1 MKRILLIAVIFQ
13 LSSVNIFAQTTY
25 SLQQCIEYALKNHR
39 SIKKAQ
45 NDVGSAIARKNE
57 GRAGYL
63 PQVNAQ
69 AKWDDN
75 LILQKT
81 ALPEEFANALGSK
94 EVAFGTHYSTMAA
107 IQLDQTVVNWSL
119 IEGIRALKPNEQ
131 LVKLQ
136 KAKTEED
143 VVYNT
148 IAAYYN
154 ILLISENEKLLK
166 QNEDRLSKTLPIV
179 KLQFDKGV
187 IKKMDVDRIQVNYNN
202 IISNEQILAS
212 KKNVAYNNLKYNM
225 AMPLD
230 SVITIDTAYS
240 KEIITDLKNYTDT
253 SNVRNRLDLQVLRQS
268 LLLNQINYNRTKAG
282 YYPTLGFYAKYGGQA
297 LGDKFKQSFTDW
309 SQFAAIGFRID
320 VPIFDGLRNS
330 SALKQMGFTIASLK
344 ETIAQTEEGL
354 KLQMYNANTDLSTS
368 VSNLTSNKE
377 TLDLAESIYNTTTLQ
392 YQKGIIG
399 YTDLLSAEY
408 SYKESESNYLQS
420 LVKYLNSKLDADKSN
435 NNLGLYSTPNLN
447 KN

>member
-13 LSSVNIFAQTTY
+13 LSSSNIFAQTTY
-25 SLQQCIEYALKNHR
+25 TLQQCIDYALKNHR

-63 PQVNAQ
+63 PQVNAM

-81 ALPEEFANALGSK
+81 VIPSLNFGGVATPEQ
-94 EVAFGTHYSTMAA
+94 EVAFGKQYNTMAA
-107 IQLDQTVVNWSL
+107 IQLDQAIVNWSY

-154 ILLISENEKLLK
+154 ILLITENEKLLK
-166 QNEDRLSKTLPIV
+166 QSEDRLSKTLPIV

-187 IKKMDVDRIQVNYNN
+187 IKKMDVDRVQVNYNN
-202 IISNEQILAS
+202 IISNEEILRS
-212 KKNVAYNNLKYNM
+212 RKEVAYNNLKYNM

-230 SVITIDTAYS
+230 SIITIDTSYS
-240 KEIITDLKNYTDT
+240 KEVVSDLKNYTDT
-253 SNVRNRLDLQVLRQS
+253 ANVRNRLDLQVLRQS
-268 LLLNQINYNRTKAG
+268 LLLNQINYRRTKAG
-282 YYPTLGFYAKYGGQA
+282 YYPTMGFYAKYGGQA
-297 LGDKFKQSFTDW
+297 FGDKFKQSFTDW
-309 SQFAAIGFRID
+309 SQFGAIGFRID

-368 VSNLTSNKE
+368 ISTLASNKE
-377 TLDLAESIYNTTTLQ
+377 TLALAESIYNTTTLQ
-392 YQKGIIG
+392 YQKGVIG

-420 LVKYLNSKLDADKSN
+420 LVKYLNAKLDADRSN
-435 NNLGLYSTPNLN
+435 NNLNSY
-447 KN
+447 K